1 MTTAPSPSEPSTT
14 GPPRSRR
21 LRRRGLATVASIAG
35 VGASVSAFM
44 LTPGG
49 ATPAASARP
58 VTSNVTSDVATA
70 PVARV
75 APVARTAVAPRRAVT
90 PVSVRRTT
98 PLARSTAT
106 RPAGRRTSRPADARA
121 AATSGSPRSMS
132 AAANAPAAAMSMPS
146 SDACVGLN
154 AAVDAF
160 MQHFYAAHLET
171 SPGQQVADAL
181 SLDQYTLTHT
191 VLVENMVKP
200 LLGGST
206 SALDVFMA
214 HVYAAHL
221 ATSPGQQAADAL
233 AVDQY
238 ALTHTV
244 MIADMLAPLAGTDVS
259 SC

>member
-1 MTTAPSPSEPSTT
+1 MSTAPSPSAAPSS
-14 GPPRSRR
+14 GPPTSPPDAGR
-21 LRRRGLATVASIAG
+21 LRRRGLATVASVAG
-35 VGASVSAFM
+35 VGAAVSAFM

-49 ATPAASARP
+49 AAPAASAP
-58 VTSNVTSDVATA
+58 VVTSSAAARLA
-70 PVARV
+70 PVAGV
-75 APVARTAVAPRRAVT
+75 APAARAAVGPRRAVT
-90 PVSVRRTT
+90 PASVRRTT
-98 PLARSTAT
+98 VQPRTAARPVTHRTARPARS
-106 RPAGRRTSRPADARA
+106 DARTA
-121 AATSGSPRSMS
+121 AKPPAS
-132 AAANAPAAAMSMPS
+132 APAAMPMPS
-146 SDACVGLN
+146 ADACGGLS

-200 LLGGST
+200 LMGGST
-206 SALDVFMA
+206 AALDVFMA
-214 HVYAAHL
+214 HVHAAHL
-221 ATSPGQQAADAL
+221 ETSPGQQAADAL